1 MISMTTMHV
10 LETQNSKIIKIIP
23 KITNV
28 ADKSIINEA
37 FNKIIY

>member
-1 MISMTTMHV
+1 MTTMHV
-10 LETQNSKIIKIIP
+10 LETQNSKIIP

-28 ADKSIINEA
+28 ANKSIINDA